1 MSYLGT
7 TAYGAADPAAQV
19 TTGLIIIAVV
29 FVTGFMAEG
38 LLSISLDKSRRFKT
52 LLDYTASS
60 EESGITIRQ
69 DPKFSD
75 AMPLGLSVNE
85 RTGIEFSYS
94 FYMFILPST
103 FSGDQVM
110 KHVFHKGY
118 GVPWPLMGPGVFVM
132 GNTNTMRV
140 VMNTHKNPY
149 THTDIQNIP
158 VQKWFHVVL
167 NCFKGGLDI
176 YINGTLANR
185 IPFKDDVPYQNY
197 QDLIFFSQTN
207 HTLRKEN
214 VAALEADGSPIEIRG
229 AFNGYISNMKY
240 ARYALSMVE
249 IGTLMS
255 EGPSSKRKTPEMAVP
270 PYFADSWWT
279 GARAT

>member
-1 MSYLGT
+1 MADIGVPTNASGRAGEVT
-7 TAYGAADPAAQV
+7 TA
-19 TTGLIIIAVV
+19 LIIIGVV
-29 FVTGFMAEG
+29 FITGFLAEG
-38 LLSISLDKSRRFKT
+38 FLKMSTDKARRFKT

-69 DPKFSD
+69 DPKYSD
-75 AMPLGLSVNE
+75 AIPLGLSVNE
-85 RTGIEFSYS
+85 RTGIEFSFS
-94 FYMFILPST
+94 FYLFVLPSNFT
-103 FSGDQVM
+103 GDQVM

-118 GVPWPLMGPGVFVM
+118 SIPWPLMGPGVFIM

-149 THTDIQNIP
+149 TYTDIQNIP

-185 IPFKDDVPYQNY
+185 IPFKDNVPYQNY

-214 VAALEADGSPIEIRG
+214 VAALDDSTGNIEIRG

-255 EGPSSKRKTPEMAVP
+255 EGPSAKRKSSEMSVP
-270 PYFADSWWT
+270 PYMADSWWT
-279 GARAT
+279 GARA

>member
-1 MSYLGT
+1 MSYLGNT
-7 TAYGAADPAAQV
+7 PVYGAASPAAQV
-19 TTGLIIIAVV
+19 TTGLIIIGVV

-38 LLSISLDKSRRFKT
+38 LLSISMDKSRRFKT

-69 DPKFSD
+69 DPKYSD
-75 AMPLGLSVNE
+75 AIPLGLSVNE

-103 FSGDQVM
+103 FTGDQVM

-118 GVPWPLMGPGVFVM
+118 GIPWPLMGPGVFVM
-132 GNTNTMRV
+132 GNTNTLRV

-214 VAALEADGSPIEIRG
+214 VAVLEADGSPIEVRG

-255 EGPSSKRKTPEMAVP
+255 EGPSPKRKTPEMAVP

-279 GARAT
+279 GARA